1 MKNEAKDIVIE
12 LNKTYLT
19 LDKIF
24 YTVQSPQKVKEPSI
38 YCYNK
43 ELAKKLNI
51 NLSEKEIIDY
61 FSGNKIIPNTTPFA
75 QAYAGHQFG
84 HFTVLGDGRAIVL
97 GEIRYKKKLY
107 DIQLKGSGRTPYS
120 RGGDGRATL
129 PTMLREYLISEA
141 MHHLKIPTTR
151 SLCVIQTEENVHRE
165 KVEKGAVLTRMA
177 QSHIRIGTFEYAALM
192 GVKELKQLLNYTI
205 ERHYP
210 ELKNTDNLAQK
221 LLKKVMDK
229 QIQLIVD
236 WIRVGFIH
244 GVMNTDNTSISGE
257 TIDYGPCA
265 FMNSYD
271 EKTVYSSIDTHGRYS
286 FGNQATILKWNIVRL
301 AEALLPL
308 ISENENNAIEVAE
321 EVLKVFDEMYQSSF
335 NKMMSKKLG
344 LLSKKEKDTILINE
358 LLTLMTK
365 YRRDYTNTFF
375 MLSNNENP
383 FTEEEEIKWFNR
395 WKKRTENQDLDKT
408 LKTMQ
413 KNNPT
418 IIPRNHFVEK
428 AIRDEKKFDR
438 FLDALK
444 NPYGYK
450 KVKKEF
456 QSPPESE
463 AGYKTYCGT

>member
-1 MKNEAKDIVIE
+1 MKNETKGNIIE
-12 LNKTYLT
+12 LDKTYLN

-24 YTVQSPQKVKEPSI
+24 YTIQSAQKVKGPRI

-43 ELAKKLNI
+43 ELARRLNI

-61 FSGNKIIPNTTPFA
+61 FSGNKIIPNTSPFA

-84 HFTVLGDGRAIVL
+84 HFTILGDGRAIVL
-97 GEIRYKKKLY
+97 GEIKYKQKLY

-120 RGGDGRATL
+120 RRGDGRATL

-151 SLCVIQTEENVHRE
+151 SLCVIQTEDNVYRE
-165 KVEKGAVLTRMA
+165 KLEKGAVLTRIA
-177 QSHIRIGTFEYAALM
+177 QSHIRIGTFEYAALI
-192 GVKELKQLLNYTI
+192 GIKEIKQLLNYTI

-210 ELKNTDNLAQK
+210 ELKNTDNPAQA
-221 LLKKVMDK
+221 LIKKVIDK

-286 FGNQATILKWNIVRL
+286 FGNQAIILKWNMARL
-301 AEALLPL
+301 SEALLPL
-308 ISENENNAIEVAE
+308 ISENEDEALEIVEGM
-321 EVLKVFDEMYQSSF
+321 LQSFDERYQSTF

-344 LLSKKEKDTILINE
+344 LLRKKEEDSQLINE
-358 LLTLMTK
+358 LLTLMEQ

-383 FTEEEEIKWFNR
+383 FTEDEEIKWFNR
-395 WKKRTENQDLDKT
+395 WKKRTEKQDPEKT

-413 KNNPT
+413 KSNPT
-418 IIPRNHFVEK
+418 IIPRNHLVEK
-428 AIRDEKKFDR
+428 AIRD
-438 FLDALK
+438 
-444 NPYGYK
+444 
-450 KVKKEF
+450 KKEF
-456 QSPPESE
+456 IKMLNALKKPYDYKKFNKDFQIPPYSE
-463 AGYKTYCGT
+463 VGYKTYCGT